1 MHARASLP
9 PSHARSGPSCSL
21 SRPAT
26 FAPPSAALARSS
38 RPLRPS
44 LAHVAQPR
52 TCPARRSR
60 CARAR
65 CACVLVGGSIGS
77 YLNGSCGWSRQR
89 ALGPKGSLTGRSSP
103 PPPRAQ
109 ALTQPEAG
117 RRGRRRRS
125 RRLPRRFRGRLR
137 RTASC
142 VAAAVTTAT
151 SALPRPLVALAW
163 SANCACG
170 LRSLQGAR
178 SRQIYIYTI
187 SSVLRLSATLVCVID
202 CLQKGLVHS
211 YVINDKPHVSHTGA
225 PKAKRAQ
232 AIEYVI

>member
-1 MHARASLP
+1 MEPPTSSWAQGVADWPLIPAPSPCAGVDATRGRATD
-9 PSHARSGPSCSL
+9 G
-21 SRPAT
+21 
-26 FAPPSAALARSS
+26 
-38 RPLRPS
+38 
-44 LAHVAQPR
+44 
-52 TCPARRSR
+52 
-60 CARAR
+60 
-65 CACVLVGGSIGS
+65 
-77 YLNGSCGWSRQR
+77 
-89 ALGPKGSLTGRSSP
+89 K
-103 PPPRAQ
+103 
-109 ALTQPEAG
+109 
-117 RRGRRRRS
+117 RRRRRRRR

-137 RTASC
+137 RTASW

-232 AIEYVI
+232 HATRTSD